1 MRHPF
6 IPASN
11 RSILSRSPRA
21 WRTAAVATVL
31 AVAASPVFVGLPAFA
46 ASSPTTATTSTP
58 SAPVASG
65 DDWSVEEVPGGYEV
79 TKTLAAP
86 LEIRAD
92 APTLWADGVELG
104 IAKQSLD
111 GLTLSV
117 VTPDPAVADAS
128 VVDQGWFGAGDPAV
142 EQDLDRGDYRSL
154 SDAVPLADEAPA
166 LAEDPSATGEFAVQ
180 RYDYDLGDEAID
192 IRGFNRKGEVRA
204 AVFMPEGAP
213 GERPVVVFLHG
224 RHTSCS
230 GSGANPL
237 AWPCGPTQV
246 DVESYLGYNDA
257 AQILASQGYAVVS
270 ISANAI
276 NALDGSLADDTG
288 ALARGQLVLD
298 HLSLL
303 RQANAGASVGLDPAL
318 AGRLDLDDVGLMGH
332 SRGGE
337 GVMRAALLNFEQ
349 GEPFGI
355 KAVLPLAPTD
365 YTRMTV
371 PDVATAVILPYCD
384 GDVED
389 QMGQKYIDDSR
400 HAFGDDVFRS
410 SVLVMGGNHNY
421 FNTAWTPGKYPVAT
435 SDDWAIMDRTQTDPV
450 CGASAPTRL
459 NSDEQYAFGNAYIAG
474 WFRLTLG
481 GDDQFMPMF
490 DGSDAKPASAGRA
503 DVRVSATNAPSDR
516 MDITD
521 FTAPD
526 QRVQVTGA
534 GTYAVCESMSPLDVP
549 ATLPYCVTKLEFAQ
563 APDYGFL
570 SPLYGNGRA
579 TSVPSTPSMH
589 FSYTAPAS
597 ATAAAGQ
604 LRVPV
609 PEDARDFGAAES
621 LSFRVSPD
629 DSVAVGGST
638 DLTVT
643 LLDSS
648 GGSASVTA
656 SEFGDALTV
665 LPGSTN
671 PLRKVLLQQ
680 IEVPLTAFTGVDL
693 ADVTQVRFTAPRTA
707 GGVLL
712 SDLTLQ
718 KAETTLGTPTIST
731 RPTASMRDIRVEEGA
746 GSGEVDLPVVLSKP
760 AEIASTVYVTSIASS
775 ASSKVLPAMQK
786 LVFQPGEVCRTVTV
800 PVQGDAATG
809 TTASASFL
817 TNTSNTQ
824 QGVTIG
830 DSFGSIVVR
839 EDDGVVNRQG
849 VALPSLPEVG
859 VQGDACAEALATPGT
874 LAVSAAEA
882 TAGDKVT
889 VTAGGFRVGESVE
902 LTLGG
907 VSAGRV
913 VSTDGTVSIELTV
926 PAETALGATPLVA
939 TGYGSGYTATGSLSI
954 VGPKPAVDRI
964 AGTDRFEVAVNTSK
978 AGFPEGAKT
987 VFLASGATFPDALS
1001 AAPAA
1006 AVADAPILLTP
1017 AGALPAVVSAEL
1029 ARLNPTTVVI
1039 VGGPNSVSTSIEDTL
1054 KASRSVTR
1062 IGGADR
1068 FEASRAIAAYA
1079 FPEGASKAVLTTG
1092 LNFPDALSAGAG
1104 IAEQGPVILVNGGAS
1119 SLDAATAELLDTL
1132 GVDEI
1137 VIAGGPNSVSA
1148 GIEAGAA
1155 EIASTVRLS
1164 GADRYEASRAIS
1176 GHFFTSADRVLI
1188 ATGENFPDALAGSAL
1203 APKLDAPLFTVPGTC
1218 VPAETLS
1225 QIRGLGATQ
1234 VTLLGGVNTLS
1245 TAVESLTLCA
1255 G

>member
-1 MRHPF
+1 M
-6 IPASN
+6 
-11 RSILSRSPRA
+11 SRSPRA
-21 WRTAAVATVL
+21 WRSAAVATVL

-46 ASSPTTATTSTP
+46 ASSPTATSPATSAAATSVP
-58 SAPVASG
+58 AAPVASG
-65 DDWSVEEVPGGYEV
+65 DDWSVEEVPGGYQV
-79 TKTLAAP
+79 TKTLTEP

-92 APTLWADGVELG
+92 APTLWADGLELG
-104 IAKQSLD
+104 IATQSLD
-111 GLTLSV
+111 GLTLSL
-117 VTPDPAVADAS
+117 VTPDPAVADAT

-142 EQDLDRGDYRSL
+142 EQELDRSGYRSL
-154 SDAVPLADEAPA
+154 TDAVPLADAAPA
-166 LAEDPSATGEFAVQ
+166 LEADPSATGAYTVD

-204 AVFMPEGAP
+204 AVFMPKEAE

-230 GSGANPL
+230 GAGANPL

-257 AQILASQGYAVVS
+257 AETLASQGYAVIS

-318 AGRLDLDDVGLMGH
+318 TGRLDLDNVGLMGH

-400 HAFGDDVFRS
+400 HAYGDDVFRT

-435 SDDWAIMDRTQTDPV
+435 SDDWAIMDRNQTDPV

-459 NSDEQYAFGNAYIAG
+459 NADEQYAFGNAYIAG

-481 GDDQFMPMF
+481 GDEQFLPMF

-516 MDITD
+516 IDIAD

-526 QRVQVTGA
+526 QSVQVTGA

-579 TSVPSTPSMH
+579 TAVPSTPSMH
-589 FSYTAPAS
+589 FTYTAPAS
-597 ATAAAGQ
+597 ATAAAGE

-609 PEDARDFGAAES
+609 PAEARDFTAAGS

-643 LLDSS
+643 LVDST

-656 SEFGDALTV
+656 SQFGDALTV

-680 IEVPLTAFTGVDL
+680 IEVPVSSFTGVDL
-693 ADVTQVRFTAPRTA
+693 TDVTQVRFTAPRAA

-712 SDLTLQ
+712 SDLVLQ
-718 KAETTLGTPTIST
+718 KVETTLGSPTIST
-731 RPTASMRDIRVEEGA
+731 RPTVSMRDVKVEEGS
-746 GSGEVDLPVVLSKP
+746 GVGEVAVPVVLSRP
-760 AEIASTVYVTSIASS
+760 AEIASTVYVTAVASS

-786 LVFQPGEVCRTVTV
+786 LVFQPGEVCRTITV
-800 PVQGDAATG
+800 PVQGDSATS
-809 TTASASFL
+809 TTASASFI

-824 QGVTIG
+824 AGVTIG
-830 DSFGSIVVR
+830 DSFGSIAVR
-839 EDDGVVNRQG
+839 EDDGVVDRQG
-849 VALPSLPEVG
+849 ATLPSLPEVG
-859 VQGDACAEALATPGT
+859 VQGDACAEALATPGV

-882 TAGDKVT
+882 TAGDQVT
-889 VTAGGFRVGESVE
+889 VTGSGFRVGESVE

-913 VSTDGTVSIELTV
+913 VSTDGTVSFTVTV
-926 PAETALGATPLVA
+926 PEGTALGATAL
-939 TGYGSGYTATGSLSI
+939 TATGFGSGFTAQGSLSV
-954 VGPKPAVDRI
+954 VGPVPTTDRI
-964 AGTDRFEVAVNTSK
+964 AGADRYEVAVNASK
-978 AGFPEGAKT
+978 AGFPEGAST
-987 VFLASGATFPDALS
+987 VYLASGATFPDALS

-1017 AGALPAVVSAEL
+1017 AGALPSVVSAEL
-1029 ARLNPTTVVI
+1029 ARLNPSEVVI
-1039 VGGPNSVSTSIEDTL
+1039 VGGPNSVSTAIEDTL
-1054 KASRSVTR
+1054 RASRTVTR

-1068 FEASRAIAAYA
+1068 YEASRAIAAAA
-1079 FPEGASKAVLTTG
+1079 FPEGAAKAVLATG
-1092 LNFPDALSAGAG
+1092 STFPDALSAGAG
-1104 IAEQGPVILVNGGAS
+1104 IAEQGPVILVNGGAG
-1119 SLDAATAELLDTL
+1119 SLDAATKSLLTSL
-1132 GVDEI
+1132 GVTDI
-1137 VIAGGPNSVSA
+1137 VIAGGPASVSP
-1148 GIEAGAA
+1148 GIEADAA
-1155 EIASTVRLS
+1155 TLGSTVRLA
-1164 GADRYEASRAIS
+1164 GADRYEASREINAY
-1176 GHFFTSADRVLI
+1176 FFTSADRVLV
-1188 ATGENFPDALAGSAL
+1188 ATGAGFADALAGSAL
-1203 APKLDAPLFTVPGTC
+1203 APRLDAPLFTVPGTC

-1225 QIRGLGATQ
+1225 QIRGLGATR
-1234 VTLLGGVNTLS
+1234 VTLLGGLNTL
-1245 TAVESLTLCA
+1245 TVAVEELAPCA